1 MINKIKDHII
11 VKDNF
16 FDDKVY
22 KEIIKDISTLKFK
35 NRSIKASAHGN
46 KSAYQKIYFDLPG

>member
-1 MINKIKDHII
+1 MINNIKDHII

-16 FDDKVY
+16 FNDEVY

-35 NRSIKASAHGN
+35 RESKNMVVNYSCN
-46 KSAYQKIYFDLPG
+46 KRW